1 MPPKK
6 EKKTNAQNKQLISSN
21 TRSKANSWSGGSSD
35 RANSQAPTSFSFW
48 SGFKEEFISNIEDNL
63 EFTRPSFVEAQVVSR
78 ETDIHRELDNNV
90 WHIMNKITTEMNLGK
105 FGTSSEL
112 LSQRS
117 DSEKIFLRL

>member
-1 MPPKK
+1 MALIISLIRFFNYTPPPLAISTY
-6 EKKTNAQNKQLISSN
+6 KTAD
-21 TRSKANSWSGGSSD
+21 RSSD

-90 WHIMNKITTEMNLGK
+90 LSNIRLHFLPPNTTAHL
-105 FGTSSEL
+105 
-112 LSQRS
+112 QPI
-117 DSEKIFLRL
+117 DQ

>member
-1 MPPKK
+1 MALIISLIRFFNYTPPPLAISTY
-6 EKKTNAQNKQLISSN
+6 KTAD
-21 TRSKANSWSGGSSD
+21 RSSD

-112 LSQRS
+112 LSQ
-117 DSEKIFLRL
+117 